1 MKLLKPKDMQESSTI
16 SKAKSASPAMDF
28 ELLRKEAVAYIQR
41 ISGNIWTD
49 YNAHDPGITI
59 LEVLCYAITDLS
71 YRANKPIQDLLA
83 LESGSLAG
91 QFFKASQIL
100 PGKALTLEDY
110 RKLLMDVEV
119 VGEELGIATFAG
131 VKNAWVTLRE
141 SNEIPVFPD
150 RKAKK
155 LAYVPFPKTEK
166 ALQLGIL
173 YDVLLEFDT
182 TEELGDLNE
191 NKLSMEIS
199 IDEHPDLAGVVID
212 VQVEFPRW
220 DKPIDWEDKSEIR
233 KAIQGISIQFQNVP
247 SGFEL
252 KFELSPTNYIELR
265 GAELTLSGLE
275 EIEGIAELNTLVNN
289 FVFNDTDGI
298 LSFYLIKIEK
308 IVEILAE
315 VKETLNANRNLCED
329 FVEFHALRVEEIL
342 VCADI
347 ELSQDAD
354 VELTEARIFSAMG
367 DFLSPQVNFYSLEE
381 MLHRCKSGTLPVTR
395 IQQNPAKLWMQLE
408 PDAFPKAGSTLSII
422 GSGNN
427 AGTYQILEIKIA
439 PKELGMAEILLSP
452 NFTSPLI
459 REDDQVYFGDWD
471 AQQCLPTE
479 EIFEGPLLKHGFVDG
494 DELAKAD
501 RKSKIHVSDLIHLIM
516 DMEGVLAV
524 KSIQI
529 ANLPQDDPE
538 GKIPS
543 KSVRWCLDLAFAQ
556 NYVPR
561 LNSER
566 SKLIYYKEGLPFKA
580 DREEVEDLLDELQDA
595 KRPQKIRYP
604 QLDFDE
610 ITGEFTDSGGYYS
623 IQNEF
628 PLVYGVGEEGML
640 PQGESRPQEYQVKQL
655 KAYLLVFEQF
665 LANYL
670 AQLAHV
676 RDLFSISLEKDVF
689 GNPAITQTYFSQN
702 LETLV
707 PDSADIWKDLV
718 GLQGILSTLTEP
730 KEVYLERRNQ
740 FLNHLLARFAE
751 QLTEYALLAVRL
763 SPEKGKERLIED
775 KLRFLNNYP
784 QLSTERGQGFDYTIP
799 DKFYHIDNLS
809 GLENRVAGLYGIR
822 HKESDWLIFHPQFN
836 LSENAGS
843 WTIVILDTAD
853 QPLFEIFESFTSL
866 ENAKLTLEEILLIA
880 SDPGNWGISGSP
892 GSLVLEVVFEEEIL
906 GESIKKDFASLA
918 PGGDSELALE
928 EIQEIFKKEFIENP
942 RANRKN
948 LSLGLTDWYEYSI
961 TTSMLPA
968 PPKYVIDFEF
978 FDAPFGVGNPI
989 LSGQIEQEVSD
1000 ATSDEELSELAEVRI
1015 KENIWD
1021 MIAAASRPSGY
1032 RANPDTESP
1041 YHFSVVD
1048 PTQGGLLAK
1057 SVETDFNAPLAAQLL
1072 DDTWGDSW
1080 LVQHGFPPLRLT
1092 LVTSVAQGSKIKLT
1106 ADQNPTKGDL
1116 IHFEKSLEIL
1126 DIDVERHE
1134 LTVAGDHRIFLAH
1147 SEDITISTELNGED
1161 FLVSYPV
1168 FKLELIDG
1176 DTVVTTQFEP
1186 REDLVGGEILLSR
1199 GFEVLSVSGNEFFV
1213 AGGEEIKGM
1222 EGLEA
1227 FVLKEFFSHE
1237 GTHLIEHILLRPR
1250 HKGKYKFIDES
1261 DVLVTELIED
1271 RLLDPHFQEECQCTL
1286 DDPYT
1291 CIAHVL
1297 LPFWPDRFI
1306 SRDFRKFLENKLKT
1320 EAPSHVFL
1328 TICWISP
1335 EHMEKLEQAWKIWL
1349 LESLKNPQHPKQL
1362 STALSQLIEI
1372 LEKVRNVYPSGT
1384 LHDCAE
1390 DDSLANAII
1399 LNFSSL
1405 GEF

>member
-1 MKLLKPKDMQESSTI
+1 MQESITI
-16 SKAKSASPAMDF
+16 SKAKPASPAMDF
-28 ELLRKEAVAYIQR
+28 ELLRKEAIAYIQR
-41 ISGNIWTD
+41 ISGNVWTD

-71 YRANKPIQDLLA
+71 YRSNKPIQDLLA
-83 LESGSLAG
+83 EESGSLSG

-100 PGKALTLEDY
+100 PGKALTIEDY

-119 VGEELGIATFAG
+119 VDESGLVTNYAG
-131 VKNAWVTLRE
+131 VKNAWITLRE

-155 LAYVPFPKTEK
+155 LAYTPFPNTEK
-166 ALQLGIL
+166 AMKMGIL

-182 TEELGDLNE
+182 SEKLGDLNE

-220 DKPIDWEDKSEIR
+220 DENIDWEDKAAIR
-233 KAIQGISIQFQNVP
+233 KAIQGIFIQFQNVP
-247 SGFEL
+247 PGFEL
-252 KFELSPTNYIELR
+252 TYKLSPTNYIQLR
-265 GAELTLSGLE
+265 GTELTPTGLE
-275 EIEGIAELNTLVNN
+275 EIEGIDELNTSVNN
-289 FVFNDTDGI
+289 FVFKDPIGI

-308 IVEILAE
+308 IREIIAKL
-315 VKETLNANRNLCED
+315 KRTINANRNLCED

-347 ELSQDAD
+347 ELSPEAD
-354 VELTEARIFSAMG
+354 VEMTEARIFSAIG

-381 MLHRCKSGTLPVTR
+381 MLHRCKSGKLPVSR
-395 IQQNPAKLWMQLE
+395 IQQNPAKIWMELD
-408 PDAFPKAGSTLSII
+408 PDSFPKTGSTLSII

-427 AGTYQILEIKIA
+427 AGTYQILEIKVA
-439 PKELGMAEILLSP
+439 PKEPGLAEILLSP
-452 NFTSPLI
+452 NFLSPLI
-459 REDDQVYFGDWD
+459 REDDLVYFGDWD
-471 AQQCLPTE
+471 AEQCLPTE
-479 EIFEGPLLKHGFVDG
+479 KIFEGPLLKHGFIDG

-516 DMEGVLAV
+516 DIDGVLAV

-543 KSVRWCLDLAFAQ
+543 KSVKWCLNLAFEQ

-561 LNSER
+561 LNFEL

-580 DREEVEDLLDELQDA
+580 NTEEVEDLLDEIQDA
-595 KRPQKIRYP
+595 ERPQKIRYP

-610 ITGEFTDSGGYYS
+610 VTGEFTDSGDYYS
-623 IQNEF
+623 IQNDF

-655 KAYLLVFEQF
+655 KAYLIVFEQI
-665 LANYL
+665 LVNYL

-676 RDLFSISLEKDVF
+676 RDLFSISLVKDSF
-689 GNPAITQTYFSQN
+689 GNPKITQTYFTQN
-702 LETLV
+702 LESLV
-707 PDSADIWKDLV
+707 PDAADLWKDLI
-718 GLQGILSTLTEP
+718 GLQDILNSLTEP
-730 KEVYLERRNQ
+730 RENYLKRRNQ

-751 QLTEYALLAVRL
+751 QLTDYGLLTVRI

-784 QLSTERGQGFDYTIP
+784 QISAERGQGFDYAIP
-799 DKFYHIDNLS
+799 DEFYHIDNLS
-809 GLENRVAGLYGIR
+809 GLENRIGGLNGIH
-822 HKESDWLIFHPQFN
+822 HKTAEWLIFSPQFDF
-836 LSENAGS
+836 SESGGV
-843 WTIVILDTAD
+843 WMVVVLDSAD
-853 QPLFEIFESFTSL
+853 LPLFEIFEGFGSL
-866 ENAKLTLEEILLIA
+866 ETAKLALEKILLIA

-892 GSLVLEVVFEEEIL
+892 GSLILELVFEEEIL
-906 GESIKKDFASLA
+906 GESVKKDFSSLT
-918 PGGDSELALE
+918 PGGDAELALE
-928 EIQEIFKKEFIENP
+928 EIQEIFRKEFVENS

-948 LSLGLTDWYEYSI
+948 LSLGMKNWYGYTI
-961 TTSMLPA
+961 NASMAPA

-978 FDAPFGVGNPI
+978 FDAPFGQGNPV
-989 LSGQIEQEVSD
+989 LFGKIEQEVPD
-1000 ATSDEELSELAEVRI
+1000 AVSEEELEGLAEARI
-1015 KENIWD
+1015 KEHIWD
-1021 MIAAASRPSGY
+1021 TIAAAYRPSGY
-1032 RANPDTESP
+1032 QLDPDSESP

-1048 PTQGGLLAK
+1048 PIRGGLLAK
-1057 SVETDFNAPLAAQLL
+1057 SVKTDFNTSLAAQLL
-1072 DDTWGDSW
+1072 DGTWGNCW
-1080 LVQHGFPPLRLT
+1080 LVKTGFTPIPLT
-1092 LVTSVAQGSKIKLT
+1092 LAIADAEGSKIKLT
-1106 ADQNPTKGDL
+1106 ADQIPTKGDL
-1116 IHFEKSLEIL
+1116 IHFEKVLEIL
-1126 DIDVERHE
+1126 TVDVEKQE
-1134 LTVAGDHRIFLAH
+1134 LIVAGDHRIALSH
-1147 SEDITISTELNGED
+1147 SPDITVIKLLNGQE
-1161 FLVSYPV
+1161 FLINYPI
-1168 FKLELIDG
+1168 FKLDFVAG
-1176 DTVVTTQFEP
+1176 KTVITTQFKP
-1186 REDLVGGEILLSR
+1186 RQDLVSGEIQLSR
-1199 GFEVLSVSGNEFFV
+1199 SFEVLSVSGSDFLV
-1213 AGGEEIKGM
+1213 PGGEEIKAIEKM
-1222 EGLEA
+1222 LA

-1250 HKGKYKFIDES
+1250 HKGKFKFINES
-1261 DVLVTELIED
+1261 GVSVNELIED
-1271 RLLDPHFQEECQCTL
+1271 RLLDPHFQEECECTL

-1297 LPFWPDRFI
+1297 LPFWAGRFI
-1306 SRDFRKFLENKLKT
+1306 NRDFRRFLENKLKT
-1320 EAPSHVFL
+1320 EAPAHVFL

-1335 EHMEKLEQAWKIWL
+1335 DHMVELEQAWKIWL
-1349 LESLKNPQHPKQL
+1349 LESLYDPQHPKKL
-1362 STALSQLIEI
+1362 SSALSQLIEI

-1390 DDSLANAII
+1390 DDTLADAII

>member
-1 MKLLKPKDMQESSTI
+1 
-16 SKAKSASPAMDF
+16 MDF
-28 ELLRKEAVAYIQR
+28 ELLRKEAIAYIQR

-71 YRANKPIQDLLA
+71 YRSNKPIQDLLA
-83 LESGSLAG
+83 EESGSLAG

-100 PGKALTLEDY
+100 PGKTLTIEDY

-119 VGEELGIATFAG
+119 VGEEGGIAVFAG
-131 VKNAWVTLRE
+131 VKNAWIILRE

-155 LAYVPFPKTEK
+155 LAYVPFPKTEA

-220 DKPIDWEDKSEIR
+220 DEPIDWEDKTVIR

-252 KFELSPTNYIELR
+252 TFKLSPTNYIQLS
-265 GAELTLSGLE
+265 GTELTPSGLE

-289 FVFNDTDGI
+289 FVFTDPNGI
-298 LSFYLIKIEK
+298 LSFYLIKIAK
-308 IVEILAE
+308 IAEVLAE
-315 VKETLNANRNLCED
+315 VKKTLNANRNLCED

-354 VELTEARIFSAMG
+354 VELTEARIFSAIG

-395 IQQNPAKLWMQLE
+395 IQQNPAKLWMELD
-408 PDAFPKAGSTLSII
+408 PDSFPKAGSTLSII

-439 PKELGMAEILLSP
+439 PKEPGLAEILLSP
-452 NFTSPLI
+452 NFSSSLI
-459 REDDQVYFGDWD
+459 REDDRVYFGDWD
-471 AQQCLPTE
+471 AEQCLPTE
-479 EIFEGPLLKHGFVDG
+479 EIFEGPLLRHGFIDG

-516 DMEGVLAV
+516 DIEGVLAV

-543 KSVRWCLDLAFAQ
+543 KSVRWCLDLAFGQ

-561 LNSER
+561 LNSEL

-580 DREEVEDLLDELQDA
+580 NREEVEDLLDEIQDA

-610 ITGEFTDSGGYYS
+610 ITGEFTDSGDYYS

-628 PLVYGVGEEGML
+628 PLVYGIGEEGML
-640 PQGESRPQEYQVKQL
+640 PQGESRPQEFQVKQL
-655 KAYLLVFEQF
+655 KAYLIVFEQF

-676 RDLFSISLEKDVF
+676 RDLFSISLEKDPF
-689 GNPAITQTYFSQN
+689 GNPKITQTYFSQN
-702 LETLV
+702 LETLA
-707 PDSADIWKDLV
+707 PDSADLWKDLV
-718 GLQGILSTLTEP
+718 GLQDILNSLTEP
-730 KEVYLERRNQ
+730 KERYLERRNR

-751 QLTEYALLAVRL
+751 QLTDYTLLTVRL

-784 QLSTERGQGFDYTIP
+784 QLSAERGQGFDYAIP
-799 DKFYHIDNLS
+799 NGFYHIDNLS
-809 GLENRVAGLYGIR
+809 GLENRVAGLYGIKQ
-822 HKESDWLIFHPQFN
+822 KESDWLIFHPHFEI
-836 LSENAGS
+836 SESGGV
-843 WTIVILDTAD
+843 WTVTVLDSAA
-853 QPLFEIFESFTSL
+853 QPLFEIFEGFSAL
-866 ENAKLTLEEILLIA
+866 DNAKLALEKILLIA
-880 SDPGNWGISGSP
+880 SDPGNWGISGVP
-892 GSLVLEVVFEEEIL
+892 GSLILELVFEEEIL
-906 GESIKKDFASLA
+906 GESVKKDFASLA
-918 PGGDSELALE
+918 PGGDAELALE
-928 EIQEIFKKEFIENP
+928 EIQEIFRKEFVQNP

-948 LSLGLTDWYEYSI
+948 LSLGLGNWYEYTI

-968 PPKYVIDFEF
+968 PPKYVIDFGF
-978 FDAPFGVGNPI
+978 FDAPFGVGLGL
-989 LSGQIEQEVSD
+989 LSGKIEQEVPD
-1000 ATSDEELSELAEVRI
+1000 AVSDEELLALAETRI
-1015 KENIWD
+1015 REHIWD

-1032 RANPDTESP
+1032 QADPDTETP
-1041 YHFSVVD
+1041 YHFSVID
-1048 PTQGGLLAK
+1048 PLRGGLLAK
-1057 SVETDFNAPLAAQLL
+1057 SIETDFNAPLAAQLL
-1072 DDTWGDSW
+1072 DGTWGNGW
-1080 LVQHGFPPLRLT
+1080 LVQSGFAPIAIT
-1092 LVTSVAQGSKIKLT
+1092 LATADAQGSKIKLT

-1116 IHFEKSLEIL
+1116 IHFEKALEIL
-1126 DIDVERHE
+1126 DADVEKHE
-1134 LTVAGDHRIFLAH
+1134 LTVAGDHLTALGH
-1147 SEDITISTELNGED
+1147 TPEITVSTTLNGED
-1161 FLVSYPV
+1161 FLISYPV
-1168 FKLELIDG
+1168 FKLGLIDG
-1176 DTVVTTQFEP
+1176 DTVITTQFKP
-1186 REDLVGGEILLSR
+1186 REDLIGGEILLSR
-1199 GFEVLSVSGNEFFV
+1199 GFEVLAVSGSEFLV
-1213 AGGEEIKGM
+1213 SGGEEIKAM
-1222 EGLEA
+1222 EKLRA

-1237 GTHLIEHILLRPR
+1237 GTHLLEHILLRPR
-1250 HKGKYKFIDES
+1250 HKGTYKFIDES
-1261 DVLVTELIED
+1261 DVPVTEVIKD

-1297 LPFWPDRFI
+1297 LPFWPERFI
-1306 SRDFRKFLENKLKT
+1306 DRDFRKFLENKLKI
-1320 EAPSHVFL
+1320 EAPAHVFL

-1335 EHMEKLEQAWKIWL
+1335 EHMEELEQAWKIWL
-1349 LESLKNPQHPKQL
+1349 LESLRNPPHPKQL
-1362 STALSQLIEI
+1362 STALSHLIEV

>member
-1 MKLLKPKDMQESSTI
+1 MQESITI
-16 SKAKSASPAMDF
+16 SKAKPANPAMDF
-28 ELLRKEAVAYIQR
+28 ELLRKEAIAYIQR

-100 PGKALTLEDY
+100 PGKALTLSDY

-119 VGEELGIATFAG
+119 VWEDMEIKKFAG
-131 VKNAWVTLRE
+131 VKNAWITLRE

-155 LAYVPFPKTEK
+155 LAYKPFPSSEK

-199 IDEHPDLAGVVID
+199 IDEHPDLSGVVID

-220 DKPIDWEDKSEIR
+220 DEPINWEDPEAIK

-252 KFELSPTNYIELR
+252 TFDLSSANDIEIT
-265 GAELTLSGLE
+265 GTELTPSGLE
-275 EIEGIAELNTLVNN
+275 EIEQIAELNELVNK
-289 FVFNDTDGI
+289 FVFEDATGI

-315 VKETLNANRNLCED
+315 VKKTLNANRNLCED

-347 ELSQDAD
+347 ELSQEAD
-354 VELTEARIFSAMG
+354 VELTEARIFSTIG

-381 MLHRCKSGTLPVTR
+381 MLHRCKSGTLPVVR
-395 IQQNPAKLWMQLE
+395 IQQNPAKLWMELD
-408 PDAFPKAGSTLSII
+408 PDAFPKTGSTLSII

-439 PKELGMAEILLSP
+439 PKEAGLAEILLSP

-459 REDDQVYFGDWD
+459 REDDRVYFGDWD
-471 AQQCLPTE
+471 AEQCLPTE
-479 EIFEGPLLKHGFVDG
+479 EIFEGPLLKHGFVDTS
-494 DELAKAD
+494 ELLKAD

-516 DMEGVLAV
+516 DIEGVLAV

-529 ANLPQDDPE
+529 ANVPQDDPE
-538 GKIPS
+538 GKIPT
-543 KSVRWCLDLAFAQ
+543 KSVRWCLDLAFEQ

-566 SKLIYYKEGLPFKA
+566 SKLVYYKEGLPFKA
-580 DREEVEDLLDELQDA
+580 DREEVEDLLDEIQDA

-610 ITGEFTDSGGYYS
+610 ITGEFTDSGQYYS

-640 PQGESRPQEYQVKQL
+640 PQGEGRPKEYQVKQL
-655 KAYLLVFEQF
+655 KAYLIIFEQF

-676 RDLFSISLEKDVF
+676 RDLFSISLEKDAF
-689 GNPAITQTYFSQN
+689 GNPLITQTYFSQN

-707 PDSADIWKDLV
+707 PDAADLWKDLV
-718 GLQGILSTLTEP
+718 GLQDILNSLTEP
-730 KEVYLERRNQ
+730 RELYLERRNQ

-751 QLTEYALLAVRL
+751 GLTDYALLTVRL

-775 KLRFLNNYP
+775 KLQFLNNYP
-784 QLSTERGQGFDYTIP
+784 QLSDERGQGFDYAIP
-799 DKFYHIDNLS
+799 NEFYHMENLS
-809 GLENRVAGLYGIR
+809 GLENRIAGLYGIR
-822 HKESDWLIFHPQFN
+822 QKDAEWLIFRPQFDI
-836 LSENAGS
+836 SENAGIWS
-843 WTIVILDTAD
+843 IVVLDSSD
-853 QPLFEIFESFTSL
+853 QPIFEIFDGYDTHNS
-866 ENAKLTLEEILLIA
+866 AKLALEKILLIG
-880 SDPGNWGISGSP
+880 SDAGNWGVVDG
-892 GSLVLEVVFEEEIL
+892 GEGLLLDLVFEDEIL
-906 GESIKKDFASLA
+906 GESVKKDFASLA
-918 PGGDSELALE
+918 EGGDAALALE
-928 EIQEIFKKEFIENP
+928 EIQEIFRTEFIENP

-948 LSLGLTDWYEYSI
+948 LSLGLEDWYEYVI
-961 TTSMLPA
+961 TTSMAPA
-968 PPKYVIDFEF
+968 PPKYVIEFEF

-989 LSGQIEQEVSD
+989 LSSQIEQEVAD
-1000 ATSDEELSELAEVRI
+1000 AVSDEELLGLAEARI
-1015 KENIWD
+1015 KEHVWD

-1032 RANPDTESP
+1032 QADSDTESP

-1048 PTQGGLLAK
+1048 PVRGGLLAK
-1057 SVETDFNAPLAAQLL
+1057 SVETDFNGPLAAQLL
-1072 DDTWGDSW
+1072 DGRWGDSW
-1080 LVQHGFPPLRLT
+1080 LVQSGFAPLPLT
-1092 LVTSVAQGSKIKLT
+1092 LATAVAQGSKIKLT
-1106 ADQNPTKGDL
+1106 ADQNPVEGDL
-1116 IHFEKSLEIL
+1116 IHFEQALEIL
-1126 DIDVERHE
+1126 DADVEKHE
-1134 LTVAGDHRIFLAH
+1134 LTVAGDHRIVLAH
-1147 SEDITISTELNGED
+1147 APSITISTELNGEE
-1161 FLVSYPV
+1161 FLISYEV

-1176 DTVVTTQFEP
+1176 DTVITTQSIP

-1199 GFEVLSVSGNEFFV
+1199 GFEVLSVSGSEFLV
-1213 AGGEEIKGM
+1213 AGGEEIKAM
-1222 EGLEA
+1222 EELQE
-1227 FVLKEFFSHE
+1227 FVLQEFFSHE
-1237 GTHLIEHILLRPR
+1237 GTHLLEHILLRPR
-1250 HKGKYKFIDES
+1250 HKGKYKFVDES
-1261 DVLVTELIED
+1261 DVPVTEVIED
-1271 RLLDPHFQEECQCTL
+1271 RLLDPHFQEECHCTL

-1297 LPFWPDRFI
+1297 LPFWTDRFI
-1306 SRDFRKFLENKLKT
+1306 NRDFRKFLENKLKI
-1320 EAPSHVFL
+1320 EAPAHVFL

-1335 EHMEKLEQAWKIWL
+1335 EHMEELEHAWKIWL

-1362 STALSQLIEI
+1362 STALSQLIEV